1 MYKLE
6 LDEFTQRMK
15 ALSDEEKEIALKLM
29 TNDMLIAE
37 LNRRLSTMTDN
48 INMVRDIL
56 KVGGVEK

>member
-56 KVGGVEK
+56 KVREVEE